1 MSSFLVSEH
10 LRNTT
15 RADPGTDL
23 AKSAPPAEINFKDM
37 ASNYWP
43 RKCPPVSMDKE
54 ERLKGKILTI
64 PKDQLKEVKGAN
76 FVLEQTQDLL

>member
-1 MSSFLVSEH
+1 
-10 LRNTT
+10 
-15 RADPGTDL
+15 
-23 AKSAPPAEINFKDM
+23 
-37 ASNYWP
+37 
-43 RKCPPVSMDKE
+43 MDKE